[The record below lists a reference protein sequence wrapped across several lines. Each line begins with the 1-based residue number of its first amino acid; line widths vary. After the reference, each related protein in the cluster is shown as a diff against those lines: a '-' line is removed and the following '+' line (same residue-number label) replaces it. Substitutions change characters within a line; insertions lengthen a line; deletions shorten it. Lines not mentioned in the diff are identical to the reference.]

1 MPITEPIIDRRKKW
15 QGLLEHKVAQR
26 VHLPYD
32 RPSVLDFVLVY
43 RLDDLGNLDAGYFA
57 TDVFDPR
64 DDLVLTR
71 L

>member
-1 MPITEPIIDRRKKW
+1 MERRKEW
-15 QGLLEHKVAQR
+15 HGLFIPKVAQR
-26 VHLPYD
+26 VHLPDD
-32 RPSVLDFVLVY
+32 RPGILDFVLVY
-43 RLDDLGNLDAGYFA
+43 RLNDLGNFDAGYFA